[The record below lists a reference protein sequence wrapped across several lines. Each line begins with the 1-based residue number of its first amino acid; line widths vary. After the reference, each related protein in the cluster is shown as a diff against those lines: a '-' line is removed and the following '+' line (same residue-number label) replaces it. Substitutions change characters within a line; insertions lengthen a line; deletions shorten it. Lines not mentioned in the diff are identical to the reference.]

1 MKHRVNHSFSSELDM
16 ILPAQVI
23 DTLIMMGH
31 ATNGVIPS
39 TVRYGADAD
48 YRLIVV
54 ERLRRPGNWGAPTF
68 EA

>member
-1 MKHRVNHSFSSELDM
+1 MKHRVNPFFGSELDM

-23 DTLIMMGH
+23 DTLMIMGH
-31 ATNGVIPS
+31 ATSGVITS

-54 ERLRRPGNWGAPTF
+54 ERMRRPGNWGAPTF